1 MSIIKRSNK
10 AVAWTLLI
18 AMCMAIVPSQAFAE
32 NTLTSPS
39 SIQIEAQQKKRVEV
53 LPLQNAGQY
62 ILKDAEQKLYWID
75 ANEKVFKIWNE
86 PVQGLQ
92 IVQGQVYWLNQ
103 KDKKLYEWNEKM
115 AQAQLVKQL
124 PEQTNHFFVGDKIY
138 FSTVEGIYAIEGSSQ
153 PQVLFTGEAHQIQVF
168 NKSIYFINASGS
180 IFEMKENLPAKM
192 LASGAYT
199 HYQFGLDALFAFNEG
214 TGKLDKI
221 SLADGQLTTIYHSGI
236 RFFDIDQDQI
246 YFILDNNADALNLIQ
261 KDLKGAHS
269 FVQTEGIM
277 DVNVVLGR
285 VTMLTQKGQ
294 LIEAKT
300 DANGLLINESIK
312 SRKLLI
318 SGVFEEKK
326 PEMPVVVPVTPPAVV
341 PVTPPVT
348 KTTGPAVIVPATKPN
363 ALLWNFGEKYTNIE
377 GVLTFRGGN
386 YRQNAA
392 YGNVKTPIKGVQKMW
407 QASIPSTGSMWGGGS
422 GWTGQPLLIKW
433 PRETK
438 KFMNIPQTYR
448 NDDAFVEV
456 IQASLNGTVN
466 FFDLKTGKRTRPAIK
481 IGNSIKGTPS
491 LDSTG
496 LPILYVGDGIKESNR
511 IGFRLFNLINQ
522 KEIHFENGFNSKAP
536 RRWPA
541 FDGSALFTPDGKY
554 LLVGGENG
562 LLYQMKLNAEFN
574 AKTGA
579 LKIAPKVTTV
589 SSAYNKGKYVAQP
602 RLGME
607 NSAAAYKDLLF
618 ISDNSGYIR
627 CYNSK
632 MAEVWRYK
640 NLDDTDAS
648 IGIEV
653 ENGRPMLY
661 SGCEVDHQGK
671 EGSSKIIKLDGFT
684 GKVVWSRS
692 FKCYSLF
699 GESPSNGGMVSSPI
713 VGKGQMSDRIV
724 LTLCRTPKLTSGLMM
739 ALDKKTGKT
748 IWQYQMPTYAWPS
761 PVAVYDEHGKAYIFQ
776 NDRLGN
782 LRIVDG
788 ASGKLISS
796 QKIDSYFEAS
806 PVVYNNLMVFTS
818 RTGKIYCFKLI

>member
-1 MSIIKRSNK
+1 MSIIIRTKK
-10 AVAWTLLI
+10 VVAWMLLI
-18 AMCMAIVPSQAFAE
+18 AMSMAVVPSQGFAE
-32 NTLTSPS
+32 TTLTSPS
-39 SIQIEAQQKKRVEV
+39 SITIEDQQKKRVEV

-62 ILKDAEQKLYWID
+62 ILKDAEQKLYWMD
-75 ANEKVFKIWNE
+75 ANEQVFKIWDE
-86 PVQGLQ
+86 PILGLQ

-103 KDKKLYEWNEKM
+103 KDKKLYEWNGNF
-115 AQAQLVKQL
+115 ASAQLLKQL
-124 PEQTNHFFVGDKIY
+124 PEQTIHFFVGDKIY
-138 FSTVEGIYAIEGSSQ
+138 YSTVDGIYAIDGSNQ
-153 PQVLFTGEAHQIQVF
+153 PQVIFAGEAHQIQVF
-168 NKSIYFINASGS
+168 NKNIYFINGAGA
-180 IFEMKENLPAKM
+180 IFEMKENLPAKL
-192 LASGAYT
+192 LASGPYT
-199 HYQFGLDALFAFNEG
+199 QYQLGSDAMFAFNQA

-221 SLADGQLTTIYHSGI
+221 SLADGKTTTIYHSGI
-236 RFFDIDQDQI
+236 RFFDIDQDHI
-246 YFILDNNADALNLIQ
+246 YFILDNNTESLNLIQ
-261 KDLKGAHS
+261 KDLKGS
-269 FVQTEGIM
+269 YTFVQVDKLM
-277 DVNVVLGR
+277 DINVSQGQ
-285 VTMLTQKGQ
+285 VTLLTQSGHF
-294 LIEAKT
+294 IEGKA
-300 DANGLLINESIK
+300 DLGGLLVKESLK

-318 SGVFEEKK
+318 SGVFEEAVKE
-326 PEMPVVVPVTPPAVV
+326 PPVTVPPVVT
-341 PVTPPVT
+341 PVTPPVVAPIT
-348 KTTGPAVIVPATKPN
+348 PPVVTPVTPTKPS
-363 ALLWNFGEKYTNIE
+363 ALLWNFGDKYTDIE

-392 YGNVKTPIKGVQKMW
+392 YGNVKTPIKGIQKMW

-433 PRETK
+433 PRDTK
-438 KFMNIPQTYR
+438 KFMNIAQNYR

-466 FFDLKTGKRTRPAIK
+466 FFDLKTGKRTRPVIK

-562 LLYQMKLNAEFN
+562 LMYQMKLNAVFN
-574 AKTGA
+574 PKNGA
-579 LKIAPKVTTV
+579 LSIAPKVTTV
-589 SSAYNKGKYVAQP
+589 SSAYSKGKYVAQS

-671 EGSSKIIKLDGFT
+671 EGNSRIIKLDGLT
-684 GKVVWSRS
+684 GKVVWSRT

-713 VGKGQMSDRIV
+713 IGKGQMSDRIV

-761 PVAVYDEHGKAYIFQ
+761 PVAVYDELGKAYIFQ

-788 ASGKLISS
+788 ASGKLISA
-796 QKIDSYFEAS
+796 QKIDSYLEAS

-818 RTGKIYCFKLI
+818 RTGKMYCFKLI